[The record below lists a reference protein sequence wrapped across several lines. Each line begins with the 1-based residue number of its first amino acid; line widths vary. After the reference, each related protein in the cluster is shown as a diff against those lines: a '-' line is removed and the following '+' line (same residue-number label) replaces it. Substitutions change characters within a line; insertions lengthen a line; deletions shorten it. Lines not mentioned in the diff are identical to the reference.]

1 MRRAWRPMSEQSR
14 SLEPSLTHTDLP
26 QHTRPAGEPGA
37 ARRRRQVQRRRPAD
51 RRECDGGRHQGGG
64 GACAAL
70 VLCLCCAG
78 AVLVLRWCCDCA
90 ALVLRLQS
98 THPPTHQPPTHR
110 QRQPQAFFSNSNF
123 KRHSNYTITH
133 PSTAGL
139 LLQDV
144 VGRGRGSGALH
155 GGGGEAPDREQGTYL
170 CSFYYCSDLPLI
182 VSTTAPTYQDV
193 RRGLPLGPGRRAHA
207 QPGRRCG
214 GLRRRTHGRPLRL
227 RCHQGT
233 YLLIFPT

>member
-1 MRRAWRPMSEQSR
+1 MPR
-14 SLEPSLTHTDLP
+14 D
-26 QHTRPAGEPGA
+26 AG
-37 ARRRRQVQRRRPAD
+37 ARFN
-51 RRECDGGRHQGGG
+51 EDGQLIDENATAGGIKVAVVLVLRWG
-64 GACAAL
+64 CACAAL
-70 VLCLCCAG
+70 VL
-78 AVLVLRWCCDCA
+78 RWCCACA
-90 ALVLRLQS
+90 ALVLRLQP

-144 VGRGRGSGALH
+144 PGRGRGSGALH